1 MRRINKNNYE
11 NLPKF
16 SSKVIMTFKG
26 YSMENYICFMGT
38 FLLFFSLEFE
48 TFFLESLNND
58 FLPRNNDD
66 LIMIFFLENYV

>member
-1 MRRINKNNYE
+1 
-11 NLPKF
+11 
-16 SSKVIMTFKG
+16 
-26 YSMENYICFMGT
+26 MENYICFMGT

-66 LIMIFFLENYV
+66 LIMIFFLENYVWGFQKNETRHYWQ